1 MKRII
6 VLINILAFS
15 FFLQAQE
22 KVSYKINGKNIEFKI
37 SKNEIYVEYNS
48 SQKSS
53 IQNIS
58 KKGFKE
64 LSNSSAILKTE
75 NSQLNYQTRKQEI
88 QNKFLTKLKKI
99 EPVLIYEDST
109 RQIINGEMN
118 IKLKNNANINEL
130 LNGLSFTTEANEFEK
145 NLYLVKLNIET
156 SELIKLVD
164 QLQNDKRVEFAEPNF
179 IRMINPQTTDP
190 FFSSQWAINNQ
201 GYLGGTIDADMD
213 VSEAWNSATGTG
225 IKVAI
230 IDTGVDLNH
239 PDLQNNLL
247 PGYDATGE
255 GTNGNQTGNA
265 HGTACAGIVASVAN
279 NNIGTVGV
287 AYNAKIIPVKIFPTN
302 GGITD
307 TMIANGINWA
317 WQNGADILSN
327 SYGGGAYSSTI
338 ANAITNAVYYGRNGK
353 GSLVLFSSGNDN
365 GSVSF
370 PASVTN
376 AIAVGASSMCDE
388 RKNPSSCDG
397 EYWWGSNYG
406 TGLDI
411 VAPGVKIFTTDISGS
426 TGYNSGDYTD
436 SFNGTSSACPNA
448 AGVAALILSVNPN
461 LTQQD
466 ARIILESNVDKV
478 TGYSYTST
486 SDQPNGTWNN
496 QVGYGRI
503 NAKKAVDNAVSS
515 TWTGTPQIAI
525 ELEPMGTNYVAVH
538 MIGANGTDIN
548 FQGITSTTWQKISG
562 SGGCFASFGGSG
574 FDGLGHGNCNNWSV
588 YAKITA
594 TNSFGTTTLYS
605 TITPPAPSPC
615 SDYYMIANVSK
626 DNYQIQ
632 QIINPCNATT
642 LNSQIEKIENAVISV
657 YDYNGI
663 KVLESNNSQINI
675 SQLNNGVYIIK
686 ATLNNEE
693 SLTIKVIK

>member
-6 VLINILAFS
+6 VLINIIAIS
-15 FFLQAQE
+15 FFVQAQE
-22 KVSYKINGKNIEFKI
+22 KLNYKINGKNIEFKI

-48 SQKSS
+48 NQKSS
-53 IQNIS
+53 INNIS

-64 LSNSSAILKTE
+64 LSNNSAIVTTE
-75 NSQLNYQTRKQEI
+75 NSQLNYKTRKQEI
-88 QNKFLTKLKKI
+88 QNKFSTKLKRI

-109 RQIINGEMN
+109 RQITNGELN
-118 IKLKNNANINEL
+118 IKLKNNASINEL
-130 LNGLSFTTEANEFEK
+130 LNGMSFTTEANEFEK
-145 NLYLVKLNIET
+145 NLYLVKFNIET
-156 SELIKLVD
+156 SELLKLVD

-213 VSEAWNSATGTG
+213 ISEAWNIATGTG

-239 PDLQNNLL
+239 PDLQSNLL

-255 GTNGNQTGNA
+255 GSNGNQTGNA
-265 HGTACAGIVASVAN
+265 HGTACAGIVASVGN
-279 NNIGTVGV
+279 NNIGTVGI
-287 AYNAKIIPVKIFPTN
+287 AYNAKIIPVKVFPTTGN
-302 GGITD
+302 PSD

-327 SYGGGAYSSTI
+327 SYGGGSYSSTI
-338 ANAITNAVYYGRNGK
+338 ANAITNAVYNGRNGK
-353 GSLVLFSSGNDN
+353 GSIVLFSSGNEN

-376 AIAVGASSMCDE
+376 AIAVGASSMCDQ
-388 RKNPSSCDG
+388 RKYPNSCDG

-411 VAPGVKIFTTDISGS
+411 VAPGVKIYTTDISGF

-448 AGVAALILSVNPN
+448 AGVAALILSANPN

-466 ARIILESNVDKV
+466 ARIILESNVDKI

-486 SDQPNGTWNN
+486 SNQPNGTWNN
-496 QVGYGRI
+496 EVGYGRI
-503 NAKKAVDNAVSS
+503 NAKKALENAITPS
-515 TWTGTPQIAI
+515 WTGVPQIAI

-548 FQGITSTTWQKISG
+548 SQGITSTTWQKISG

-574 FDGLGHGNCNNWSV
+574 FDGLGQGNCNSWSI

-594 TNSFGTTTLYS
+594 TNAFGTTTLYS

-632 QIINPCNATT
+632 QIINPCTATT
-642 LNSQIEKIENAVISV
+642 LNTQLDIKNVSISV
-657 YDYNGI
+657 FDLNGM
-663 KVLESNNSQINI
+663 KLLESNNGQINI
-675 SQLNNGVYIIK
+675 AQLKNGIYIIK
-686 ATLNNEE
+686 AIINNEE
-693 SLTIKVIK
+693 SLTIKIIK